1 MKEYIVKP
9 RVTVQKIKKYGFRY
23 LSEGDY
29 ILSKPIYFY
38 QKYPVLFINMYISID
53 ERIFRFEIAD
63 KMGIYSPY
71 YAKERILSFDMKNT
85 IENNVNK
92 ELDKL
97 VKEGILKM
105 KTLLKTP
112 DYSTRVVKVR
122 PVVNILLADGAHV
135 PTYGTEFAAGADLYA
150 VIHNDTKTVEILPG
164 ETAFLD
170 TGVTM
175 EIPKGYVGLVFARSG
190 LSCKQG
196 LAPANK
202 VGVIDS
208 DYRSGIKVALYN
220 QSKDVRTVSDGD
232 RIAQI
237 IIQPVTQFEF
247 KEVDKLSETDRGEGG
262 FGSTGKAWLWKKK
275 FQFIIS

>member
-208 DYRSGIKVALYN
+208 DYRGKLMVALYN
-220 QSKDVRTVSDGD
+220 QSKEVRTVSDGD
-232 RIAQI
+232 RVAQI

-247 KEVDKLSETDRGEGG
+247 KEMDKLSETDRGKGG

>member
-208 DYRSGIKVALYN
+208 DYRAGVKVALYN
-220 QSKDVRTVSDGD
+220 QSNEIRTISNGD

-237 IIQPVTQFEF
+237 IIQPVMQFEF

-262 FGSTGKAWLWKKK
+262 FGSTGKAWFYERKSPHLL
-275 FQFIIS
+275 

>member
-9 RVTVQKIKKYGFRY
+9 KVTIQKIKKYGFRY

-38 QKYPVLFINMYISID
+38 QKYPVLFINMYINIED
-53 ERIFRFEIAD
+53 RTFRSEIVD
-63 KMGIYSPY
+63 QMGVYSPY
-71 YAKERILSFDMKNT
+71 YANETTISLDMRNT
-85 IENNVNK
+85 IESNVSK

-97 VKEGILKM
+97 VKKGILKM

-112 DYSTRVVKVR
+112 DY
-122 PVVNILLADGAHV
+122 GAHI
-135 PTYGTEFAAGADLYA
+135 PTYGTEYAAGADLYA
-150 VIHNDTKTVEILPG
+150 VIHNDTKTVEILPC

-175 EIPKGYVGLVFARSG
+175 EIPEGYVGLVYARSG

-202 VGVIDS
+202 VGVIDA
-208 DYRSGIKVALYN
+208 DYRSSIKVALYN
-220 QSKDVRTVSDGD
+220 QSKEVRTVSDGD

-237 IIQPVTQFEF
+237 IIQPVTQFKF
-247 KEVDKLSETDRGEGG
+247 KEVDKLSETNRGEGG
-262 FGSTGKAWLWKKK
+262 FGSTGKA
-275 FQFIIS
+275 

>member
-135 PTYGTEFAAGADLYA
+135 PTYGTEYAAGADLYA

-175 EIPKGYVGLVFARSG
+175 EIPKGYVGLVYARSG

-208 DYRSGIKVALYN
+208 DYRAGVKVALYN
-220 QSKDVRTVSDGD
+220 QSNEIRTISNGD

-237 IIQPVTQFEF
+237 IIQPVMQFEF

-262 FGSTGKAWLWKKK
+262 FGSTGKAWFYERKSPHLL
-275 FQFIIS
+275 

>member
-135 PTYGTEFAAGADLYA
+135 PTYGTEYAAGADLYA

-175 EIPKGYVGLVFARSG
+175 EIPKGYVGLVYARSG

-208 DYRSGIKVALYN
+208 DYRAGVKVALYN
-220 QSKDVRTVSDGD
+220 QSNEIRTISNGD

-237 IIQPVTQFEF
+237 IIQPVMQFEF

>member
-1 MKEYIVKP
+1 MKLKKWSEMYMKEYIVKP
-9 RVTVQKIKKYGFRY
+9 KVTIQKIKKYGFRY

-38 QKYPVLFINMYISID
+38 QKYPVLFINMYINIED
-53 ERIFRFEIAD
+53 RTFRSEIVD
-63 KMGIYSPY
+63 QMGVYSPY
-71 YAKERILSFDMKNT
+71 YANETTISLDMRNT
-85 IENNVNK
+85 IESNVNK
-92 ELDKL
+92 ELNKL

-112 DYSTRVVKVR
+112 DYSIRAVKVR
-122 PVVNILLADGAHV
+122 PIVNILLDNGAHI
-135 PTYGTEFAAGADLYA
+135 PTYGTEYAAGADLYA
-150 VIHNDTKTVEILPG
+150 VIHNDTKTVEILPC

-175 EIPKGYVGLVFARSG
+175 EIPEGYVGLVYARSG

-202 VGVIDS
+202 VGVIDA
-208 DYRSGIKVALYN
+208 DYRSSVKVALYN
-220 QSKDVRTVSDGD
+220 QSKEVRTVSDGD

-247 KEVDKLSETDRGEGG
+247 KEVDKLSETNRGEGG
-262 FGSTGKAWLWKKK
+262 FGSTGKA
-275 FQFIIS
+275 

>member
-135 PTYGTEFAAGADLYA
+135 PTYGTEYAAGADLYA
-150 VIHNDTKTVEILPG
+150 VIHNDTKTVEILPR

-175 EIPKGYVGLVFARSG
+175 EIPKGYVGLVYARSG

-208 DYRSGIKVALYN
+208 DYRAGVKVALYN
-220 QSKDVRTVSDGD
+220 QSNEIRTISNGD

-237 IIQPVTQFEF
+237 IIQPVMQFEF

-262 FGSTGKAWLWKKK
+262 FGSTGKA
-275 FQFIIS
+275 

>member
-63 KMGIYSPY
+63 KMGIYTPY

-135 PTYGTEFAAGADLYA
+135 PTYGTEYAAGADLYA

-175 EIPKGYVGLVFARSG
+175 EIPKGYVGLVYARSG

-208 DYRSGIKVALYN
+208 DYRAGVKVALYN
-220 QSKDVRTVSDGD
+220 QSNEIRTISNGD

-237 IIQPVTQFEF
+237 IIQPVMQFEF

-262 FGSTGKAWLWKKK
+262 FGSTGKAWFYERKSPHLL
-275 FQFIIS
+275 